1 MTARRL
7 RERIRRGIDAL
18 EQEAL
23 KVKNSDKSSITEVVG
38 AEGKIELCQKL
49 KMFLDTIPLDNAERL
64 GIEDEGYRVPLEE
77 RYREILNAAELAVGK
92 RQEEGRKKE
101 DVLIRLFTAYRLRS
115 EGYPFE
121 GIGEVMG
128 RDHSTIIH
136 YVRRRM
142 PDILSYPKIY
152 KCEMD
157 MYNKMNEI
165 LEKHEDS

>member
-7 RERIRRGIDAL
+7 RDKIRRGIDQL

-23 KVKNSDKSSITEVVG
+23 KVKNSDKSSITEVVS

-49 KMFLDTIPLDNAERL
+49 KMLLDAIPLDNAERL
-64 GIEDEGYRVPLEE
+64 GIEDEGYRGPLEE

-101 DVLIRLFTAYRLRS
+101 DVLIRLFTAYRLRK
-115 EGYPFE
+115 EGYSFE
-121 GIGEVMG
+121 AIGEVVG

-136 YVRRRM
+136 YVRNKM
-142 PDILSYPKIY
+142 PAMLSYPNIY
-152 KCEMD
+152 RDELEV
-157 MYNKMNEI
+157 YNKMNEI
-165 LEKHEDS
+165 LDKA